1 MASPEGIESITNPD
15 ITRLARKGGAKIIAE
30 NVYDFARKIMRDY
43 VGELIRGSVASMRYS
58 GKKTLKPA
66 DLDTALTLNHKVLL
80 AGVGPSLDTCRS
92 YKPTQGKSRSGQNAL
107 REIGYYQKHSDCLV
121 VRKLPFDRLLRE
133 VSQQYEDIK
142 QISKD
147 FVLLSQLVTESFL
160 VNIFKDTVLTAIHS
174 GRQKITDNDIKLVL
188 TIRRVP
194 Y

>member
-30 NVYDFARKIMRDY
+30 NVYVFVRTIMKDY
-43 VGELIRGSVASMRYS
+43 VETLVRGSVASMRYS
-58 GKKTLKPA
+58 NKKTLKPA
-66 DLDTALTLNHKVLL
+66 DLDTALSLQHKVLL
-80 AGVGPSLDTCRS
+80 AGAGPSLDTCKS

-107 REIGYYQKHSDCLV
+107 REIQYHQKHSDCLV

-133 VSQQYEDIK
+133 VAQQYDDIK

-147 FVLLSQLVTESFL
+147 FVLLAQLATESYL
-160 VNIFKDTVLTAIHS
+160 VSIFKDTVLTAIHS

-188 TIRRVP
+188 TIRRIP